1 MYRTNRLEQLL
12 LRWPGAHKGIHVHWP
27 HRARARRR
35 GLLFERAERTGR
47 RDFMALLALLLLVGG
62 LVLTAAWMSREV
74 GRAMAIAAVCDGD
87 CPPAATSTSR

>member
-1 MYRTNRLEQLL
+1 MDRTHRLEQLL
-12 LRWPGAHKGIHVHWP
+12 LHRPGTHEGIHVHWP

-35 GLLFERAERTGR
+35 GLLFERAERAGH
-47 RDFMALLALLLLVGG
+47 RDLTTLVVLLLFVCG

-87 CPPAATSTSR
+87 CPPAAISTIR